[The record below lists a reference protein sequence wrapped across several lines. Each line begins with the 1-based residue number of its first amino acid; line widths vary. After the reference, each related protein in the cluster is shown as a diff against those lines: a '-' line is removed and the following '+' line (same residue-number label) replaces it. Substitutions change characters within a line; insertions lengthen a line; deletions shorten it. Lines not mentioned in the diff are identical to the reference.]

1 MNLKTTNAFL
11 FILMSVQVFML
22 YMNTELK
29 HEVTKV
35 SSSVEAMQ
43 ETTTSTLSEV
53 KEIND
58 QLYVLTL
65 NESDKRVAKYGLNQ
79 MTQEQ
84 VNRLVEIYAV
94 ASKVS
99 EYPLTLVAIS
109 WQESRLNSL
118 PVNLSDPSC
127 GPFHN
132 KVSNV
137 LKREKIEDTSFK
149 RNEVCAKLMDNLVFA
164 IKHANIEL
172 SHWQMQHKGNW
183 RKMMAS
189 YNGGHAGNAKYS
201 ESIAEILEIL
211 RASNL
216 PELADS
222 YTKQY
227 ESKMI

>member
-1 MNLKTTNAFL
+1 MNLKTTNTFL
-11 FILMSVQVFML
+11 FILVLVQFFLM
-22 YMNTELK
+22 YMNVELK
-29 HEVTKV
+29 HEVTTV
-35 SSSVEAMQ
+35 SKTVSTMQ
-43 ETTTSTLSEV
+43 ETAAVTLSEV

-65 NESDKRVAKYGLNQ
+65 NKDDKRVAKYGLNQ
-79 MTQEQ
+79 LTQEQ

-94 ASKVS
+94 ASRVS

-109 WQESRLNSL
+109 WQESRFNSL

-137 LKREKIEDTSFK
+137 LKREKIDDTSFK
-149 RNEVCAKLMDNLVFA
+149 RNVVCAKLMDNLVFA

-172 SHWQMQHKGNW
+172 SYWQMQHKGNW

-189 YNGGHAGNAKYS
+189 YNGGHGGNEDYS
-201 ESIAEILEIL
+201 ENIAEILEVL

-222 YTKQY
+222 YVKQY
-227 ESKMI
+227 ETKMI

>member
-11 FILMSVQVFML
+11 FILVLVQMFLMHQNV
-22 YMNTELK
+22 ELK
-29 HEVTKV
+29 HEVNQMSTAV
-35 SSSVEAMQ
+35 DSMQ
-43 ETTTSTLSEV
+43 QTTTVTLSEV
-53 KEIND
+53 NKIND
-58 QLYVLTL
+58 QLYTLTL
-65 NESDKRVAKYGLNQ
+65 NNEDVRVAKYGLNEL
-79 MTQEQ
+79 TQEQ

-109 WQESRLNSL
+109 WQESRFNSL

-137 LKREKIEDTSFK
+137 LQREKIEDTPFK
-149 RNEVCAKLMDNLVFA
+149 RNQVCAKLMENLVFA

-189 YNGGHAGNAKYS
+189 YNGGNAGNEKYS
-201 ESIAEILEIL
+201 QSITEILEIL

-216 PELADS
+216 PELADA

-227 ESKMI
+227 ESNMI